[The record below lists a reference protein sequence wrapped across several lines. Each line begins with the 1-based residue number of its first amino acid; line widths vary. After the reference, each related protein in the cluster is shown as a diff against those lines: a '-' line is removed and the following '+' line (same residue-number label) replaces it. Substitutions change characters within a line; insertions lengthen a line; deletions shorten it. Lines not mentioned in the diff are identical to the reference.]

1 MRDPNG
7 RGPRAR
13 RTCALFVAVPCL
25 LLVACQL
32 VAGID
37 RVPKESAP
45 GDGPDAGHETSTI
58 PDPCAHA
65 APPPPPDTDDDPV
78 LDNQLAPFY
87 VATSEIHLFG
97 KPDGGAGA
105 VQGFDLDGVCTCD
118 TRPGSAHAGGAACL
132 GPRSCDRDGGIDNGT
147 LSLLDVFGAFLP
159 PGTDLDTAANLN
171 TRIAVG
177 DETLL
182 FAISNYN
189 GRANDKEV
197 TVGILLSHGIQDGT
211 GCGTDVGRP
220 RPPYPP
226 GYCGRDRWTV
236 DPDAVIGAAPPY
248 TPSIAAT
255 AYVNDHRLVIDN
267 EKGSFQ
273 IPFGD
278 VSLTM
283 FSPIVVATI
292 VPLDAAGNPRDPS
305 LPPSGRSDGNFRL
318 DDGVLAGRIP
328 ASSMLA
334 VAGALRTPGSA
345 DSGPDQKYLCQSA
358 VFEVVK
364 SELCKQRD
372 IASSKQVDFDPK
384 ATCDAISA
392 TTTFVARPA
401 MAGARYRPPD
411 FFNACIVS
419 GNDAG
424 TLDER
429 YRCP

>member
-1 MRDPNG
+1 MTR
-7 RGPRAR
+7 PRR
-13 RTCALFVAVPCL
+13 LLFAAVPAA

-32 VAGID
+32 VAGIE
-37 RVPKESAP
+37 RVDKEDAP
-45 GDGPDAGHETSTI
+45 ALAPDAGAEAAPV
-58 PDPCAHA
+58 PDPCAHV
-65 APPPPPDTDDDPV
+65 APPPPPAKDDDPV

-97 KPDGGAGA
+97 KTDAGA

-118 TRPGSAHAGGAACL
+118 TRPGAAHGGASACL
-132 GPRSCDRDGGIDNGT
+132 GPRTCDRDGGIDNGT

-159 PGTDLDTAANLN
+159 PGTDLDTAASLN

-182 FAISNYN
+182 FVISNYN

-197 TVGILLSHGIQDGT
+197 TVGLVVSHGIQDGT

-220 RPPYPP
+220 KPPYPP
-226 GYCGRDRWTV
+226 GWCGKDKWTV
-236 DPDAVIGAAPPY
+236 DPDGVIGAAPPY
-248 TPSIAAT
+248 APSLAAT
-255 AYVNDHRLVIDN
+255 AYVTDHRLVIDN

-273 IPFGD
+273 VPFGD

-305 LPPSGRSDGNFRL
+305 AAPAGRTDGNFRL
-318 DDGVLAGRIP
+318 DDGVLAGRVP

-334 VAGALRTPGSA
+334 VAGALRAPGSKDA
-345 DSGPDQKYLCQSA
+345 GPDQQYLCQSG
-358 VFEVVK
+358 VFDVLKGSFCGE
-364 SELCKQRD
+364 RD

-384 ATCDAISA
+384 AICDAISA
-392 TTTFVARPA
+392 TTTFQARPA
-401 MAGARYRPPD
+401 VAGARYRPAD

-424 TLDER
+424 ALAEK
-429 YRCP
+429 YRCTAAAGDGGP

>member
-1 MRDPNG
+1 MGHASG
-7 RGPRAR
+7 RTPTLTR
-13 RTCALFVAVPCL
+13 RTRALLVAAACV

-32 VAGID
+32 VAGIE
-37 RVPKESAP
+37 RVEKENGP
-45 GDGPDAGHETSTI
+45 PLGPDAGPETAAVA
-58 PDPCAHA
+58 DPCAHA
-65 APPPPPDTDDDPV
+65 APPPPPETDDEPV

-97 KPDGGAGA
+97 KIDAGA
-105 VQGFDLDGVCTCD
+105 SAGFDLDGVCTCD
-118 TRPGSAHAGGAACL
+118 PRPNTAHDGGAACL
-132 GPRSCDRDGGIDNGT
+132 GPKTCDRDGGVDNGT
-147 LSLLDVFGAFLP
+147 LALLDAFGGFLP
-159 PGTDLDTAANLN
+159 AGTDLDTAASLN

-182 FAISNYN
+182 FVIGNYN

-197 TVGILLSHGIQDGT
+197 SVGLIVSHGIQDGT
-211 GCGTDVGRP
+211 GCGTNVGRP
-220 RPPYPP
+220 MPPYPP
-226 GYCGRDRWTV
+226 GYCGKDRWTV
-236 DPDAVIGAAPPY
+236 DPDGVIGAAPPY
-248 TPSIAAT
+248 TPSVAAT
-255 AYVNDHRLVIDN
+255 AYVTNHRLVIDN

-292 VPLDAAGNPRDPS
+292 VPLDATGNPRDPS
-305 LPPSGRSDGNFRL
+305 APPSGRNDGNFRL
-318 DDGVLAGRIP
+318 DNGVLAGRVP

-345 DSGPDQKYLCQSA
+345 DAGPGQQYLCQSPVFA
-358 VFEVVK
+358 VLK
-364 SELCKQRD
+364 GELCKERD

-401 MAGARYRPPD
+401 MAGARYRPAD

-424 TLDER
+424 TLAEQ
-429 YRCP
+429 YKCP